1 MTPADAVSVRPL
13 RPADLPGAVALH
25 EQELDSQFVVRF
37 GPRFLRRY
45 YRAYLDSPYGLALAA
60 VSTAAEAPA
69 TADGAVL
76 GVLLGAVHPRAHY
89 AHLVRH
95 DGAAL
100 AGRMALGA
108 LARPPLAVELLR
120 TRGRRYAR
128 GTVRLL
134 VNRRRPGAEP
144 GQNAAAPGAPRAT
157 FAAEVTVVVV
167 SPQARGRGVGRALL
181 DAAAAAA
188 QVAGASRLELVTLAG
203 EGSAA
208 RFYERLGWQRTT
220 GVIEHA
226 GESYLRFEL
235 TLPEQPPPAAGRAP

>member
-1 MTPADAVSVRPL
+1 MPAGAVSVRPL
-13 RPADLPGAVALH
+13 RPTDLPNAVTLH
-25 EQELDSQFVVRF
+25 LQELESQFVARF

-60 VSTAAEAPA
+60 VAGDPEVPAP
-69 TADGAVL
+69 ADGAVL
-76 GVLLGAVHPRAHY
+76 GVLLGAVNPRAHY

-95 DGAAL
+95 DGPAL

-108 LARPPLAVELLR
+108 LARPPLAAELLR
-120 TRGRRYAR
+120 TRGWRYAR

-134 VNRRRPGAEP
+134 ANRRGPGSP
-144 GQNAAAPGAPRAT
+144 RGRGPSAPESPAGPASCG
-157 FAAEVTVVVV
+157 EVTVVVV

-188 QVAGASRLELVTLAG
+188 WLGGAARLELVTLAG

-208 RFYERLGWQRTT
+208 AFYERLGWQRAA
-220 GVIEHA
+220 GVVEHA
-226 GESYLRFEL
+226 GERYMRFEL
-235 TLPEQPPPAAGRAP
+235 ALPEQQPPRAAPER